1 MIPADLLILTTAI
14 IAACVFGLWLLS
26 LPLKDVSFI
35 DAFWPLGFGIVAWIS
50 YLATAPEHPRALLVL
65 ALTSLWAI
73 RLGTYLLSRWLQEP
87 QEDQRYQ
94 AMRARRP
101 GFAWQ
106 SLYVVFGLQGALI
119 LIIGLP
125 LMAGISNA
133 AAPLGVLDALGMTL
147 FVLGFLMEAL
157 ADAQLAAFKRNP
169 ANEGKVLDTGLWAW
183 SRHPNYFGNTV
194 LWWGL
199 FLIAV
204 ADTQN
209 WWTIISPIL
218 MTWLILRVSG
228 VSLLERG
235 LRKRRAGYDAYA
247 ARTSAFIPHPPRR
260 S

>member
-14 IAACVFGLWLLS
+14 IAACTFGLWLLS

-50 YLATAPEHPRALLVL
+50 YVATAPEHPRALLVL

-133 AAPLGVLDALGMTL
+133 AAPLGLLDALGMTL

-157 ADAQLAAFKRNP
+157 ADAQLAAFKRNA

-235 LRKRRAGYDAYA
+235 LRKRREGYDAYA